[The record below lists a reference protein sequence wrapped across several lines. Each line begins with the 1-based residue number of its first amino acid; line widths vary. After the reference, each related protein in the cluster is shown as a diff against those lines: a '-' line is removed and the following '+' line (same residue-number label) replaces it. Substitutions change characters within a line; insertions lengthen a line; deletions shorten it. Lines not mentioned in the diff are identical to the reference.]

1 MSWLPK
7 SPKARRRLWVVAA
20 VAPILALAVG
30 LSLWAMQDSVTFF
43 YSPSE
48 ATADK
53 APEGRNIRLGGLV
66 EAGSVQKSGD
76 GVVAFVVTDNAATT
90 RVVYHGDLPD
100 LFREGQGIVA
110 QGSFRPDRTFEA
122 SQVLAKHDE
131 TYMPR
136 EVADRLKEKG
146 EWRPETGEAP
156 PAARRDR
163 PLPRHWRVRRPA
175 VAPARSRRAC
185 RGCCRPPA
193 ARGCD
198 W

>member
-66 EAGSVQKSGD
+66 EAGSVVKGAD
-76 GVVAFVVTDNAATT
+76 GTVVFVVTDNVGTST
-90 RVVYHGDLPD
+90 VSYHGDLPD

-110 QGSFRPDRTFEA
+110 QGAFGADRTFHA

-131 TYMPR
+131 NYMPR

-146 EWRPETGEAP
+146 EWRPDGSETRSSRPQADSAP
-156 PAARRDR
+156 TR
-163 PLPRHWRVRRPA
+163 L
-175 VAPARSRRAC
+175 
-185 RGCCRPPA
+185 
-193 ARGCD
+193 
-198 W
+198 

>member
-7 SPKARRRLWVVAA
+7 SPKARRRLWIVAA
-20 VAPILALAVG
+20 AAPVLALAVG
-30 LSLWAMQDSVTFF
+30 LSLWAMKDNVTYFF
-43 YSPSE
+43 SPSE
-48 ATADK
+48 ATEAA
-53 APEGRNIRLGGLV
+53 APTGRVIRLGGLV
-66 EAGSVQKSGD
+66 EAGSVHKGAD
-76 GVVAFVVTDNAATT
+76 GTVIFVVTDNEG
-90 RVVYHGDLPD
+90 RSKVSYHGDLPD

-156 PAARRDR
+156 PTNAS
-163 PLPRHWRVRRPA
+163 
-175 VAPARSRRAC
+175 RSL
-185 RGCCRPPA
+185 
-193 ARGCD
+193 
-198 W
+198 